1 MPLDTIMAV
10 HTYTRDIRQT
20 PVWNEVKRW
29 NLEDK
34 QALIALLYST
44 MSDCSFSNKD
54 EQEVEACASQVSKD
68 LLLQVGE
75 YALEQSRAGRCIPHS
90 QAMNM
95 IKQRMG
101 WK

>member
-1 MPLDTIMAV
+1 MAV
-10 HTYTRDIRQT
+10 HTCNREIQNT
-20 PVWNEVKRW
+20 PVWNEVKSW

-34 QALIALLYST
+34 QALISLLYSS
-44 MSDCSFSNKD
+44 MEDSSSPNKN
-54 EQEVEACASQVSKD
+54 EQETENCASLISKD

-75 YALEQSRAGRCIPHS
+75 YALEESRAGRCIPHA